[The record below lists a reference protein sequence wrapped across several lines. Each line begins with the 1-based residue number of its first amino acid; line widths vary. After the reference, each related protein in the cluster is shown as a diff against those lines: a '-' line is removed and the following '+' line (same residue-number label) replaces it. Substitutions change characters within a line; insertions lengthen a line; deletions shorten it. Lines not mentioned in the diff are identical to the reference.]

1 MLKLPTGT
9 AVQRPLERKK
19 ILCYN
24 LVPFILLS
32 TIALHVTLFVDLLV
46 ALSLKLMV
54 HDGIQPGTWTVGRCP
69 DLHSR

>member
-1 MLKLPTGT
+1 MLKLPTRT
-9 AVQRPLERKK
+9 AVQRLLEKK

-46 ALSLKLMV
+46 TLSRNTNGPMMAASLN
-54 HDGIQPGTWTVGRCP
+54 
-69 DLHSR
+69 SRQMT